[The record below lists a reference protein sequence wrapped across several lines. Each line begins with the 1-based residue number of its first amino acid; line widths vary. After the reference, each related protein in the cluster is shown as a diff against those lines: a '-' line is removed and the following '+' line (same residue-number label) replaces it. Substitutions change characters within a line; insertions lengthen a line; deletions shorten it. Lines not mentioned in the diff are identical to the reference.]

1 MPGPI
6 ELFWALPWIVFAIAA
21 PLLLRWRPRLADSAP
36 PARDAA
42 PLVSIIVPARNEA
55 DNISACIATLTN
67 TAYPNREIIVVDDG
81 SVDGTTD
88 IARILAARSN
98 GAIRLIEGAPLPDD
112 WLGKCWA
119 CWQGYQAA
127 RGEVL
132 LFTDADTRHDDEL
145 LGCAVG
151 ALNQPG
157 VELVTTLPRQLMESF
172 WERVV
177 LPHIFTILALR
188 YRDPRR
194 INRTTNPREVL
205 ANGQFIL
212 MRRTT
217 YEALGGHEAVRGAVT
232 EDVRLAQRVVAA
244 GGHVY
249 LAHAADLMETRMYR
263 SLDGIVEGWTKNLA
277 PGMRGTVAPV
287 FERVLPWVVGL
298 LTIGFWTVP
307 AALFALSLLT
317 PVSAAVGSWA
327 MTATFVSFA
336 FWAYIHARMGVPV
349 RHALFFPLGGLV
361 AGCLFLRSALG
372 GRRIRWKGR
381 TYDLDGSGRRP
392 A

>member
-1 MPGPI
+1 MPGPV
-6 ELFWALPWIVFAIAA
+6 ELLWALPWILFAIGA

-36 PARDAA
+36 PPPDAA
-42 PLVSIIVPARNEA
+42 PLVSIIVPARDEA
-55 DNISACIATLTN
+55 ENISACIATLTN

-98 GAIRLIEGAPLPDD
+98 GAIRLIEGEALPDG

-127 RGEVL
+127 RGELL

-151 ALNQPG
+151 ALGRPG

-177 LPHIFTILALR
+177 LPHIFTMLALR
-188 YRDPRR
+188 YRDARR
-194 INRTTNPREVL
+194 INRARDPRDVV

-212 MRRTT
+212 IRRST
-217 YEALGGHEAVRGAVT
+217 YESLGGHHAVRGEVV
-232 EDVRLAQRVVAA
+232 EDVRLAQRVVRA
-244 GGHVY
+244 GGRVY
-249 LAHAADLMETRMYR
+249 LAYAPDLMETRMYR

-277 PGMRGTVAPV
+277 AGMGPVAPLLV
-287 FERVLPWVVGL
+287 RTLPWIVGI

-307 AALFALSLLT
+307 ASTFALSLIT
-317 PVSAAVGSWA
+317 PISGNVGAWA
-327 MTATFVSFA
+327 MTATFVSFG
-336 FWAYIHARMGVPV
+336 FWAYIHARMGVPL

-361 AGCLFLRSALG
+361 AGLLFLRSAAG

-381 TYDLDGSGRRP
+381 TYDLGGQAPS
-392 A
+392 